1 MASFVTS
8 GLLNS
13 YMMSSPS
20 ERRAKVRYACRLKG
34 AWRPLGSQGIAWE
47 SLLQDVSET
56 GLNLLMDCE
65 LKRGTI
71 LAVKLDCPHERF
83 ARPVLVRVARCA
95 EQADGL
101 WSVGCTFTS
110 QLKDAELLALLQVGA
125 MTTPAALPG
134 PQPAQTSPKPVPP
147 PPVAQPAP
155 VRKPERQPR
164 QEPPSS
170 FDPFLNGAGS
180 AEHRRTPRRGAASVA
195 VLISRPRE
203 SEHVEGWVINH
214 SLGGMCL
221 SSPRTYEVDTI
232 LRVRPKRG
240 GESPPAIEVRVRAVS
255 AEGHQYKLHCQY
267 TTQPSAST
275 MMAFS

>member
-20 ERRAKVRYACRLKG
+20 ERRAKVRHACRLKG
-34 AWRPLGSQGIAWE
+34 TWRPLGSQGVAWE

-71 LAVKLDCPHERF
+71 LAVKLECPHERF

-95 EQADGL
+95 EQPDGL

-110 QLKDAELLALLQVGA
+110 QLKEAELLALLRVGA

-134 PQPAQTSPKPVPP
+134 PQPSQPRPKPVPP
-147 PPVAQPAP
+147 PPAAQSAP
-155 VRKPERQPR
+155 VRRPERQPR
-164 QEPPSS
+164 PEPHPAY
-170 FDPFLNGAGS
+170 DPFLSGGS
-180 AEHRRTPRRGAASVA
+180 SEHRRTPRRGCSSVA
-195 VLISRPRE
+195 VLIGRPRE
-203 SEHVEGWVINH
+203 HEQVEGWVVNQ

-221 SSPRTYEVDTI
+221 SSPRTYEVDTV

-240 GESPPAIEVRVRAVS
+240 GESSPTVEVRVRAVS
-255 AEGHQYKLHCQY
+255 TEGHHFKLHCQF